1 MTSFRLKRATS
12 IVVFW
17 RGGQLVFQNYRT
29 RVSIS
34 ADPILIRLL
43 DLFEDWRS
51 AEQVSRR
58 LAQYTK
64 SSIRTVVRQLERY
77 TFLIKEGTP
86 EAQADFQLRQA
97 WSGWLPG
104 AGFFHFGSKNVRYCA
119 TGRELKKKLRLLV
132 ANSPQ
137 PQFFK
142 TYENARRLQLPTATR
157 AHGEFL
163 EVLMSRR
170 THRKFSVQT
179 LSLSSLS
186 NILYYTWGVTG
197 SIRSG
202 ILGDLPR
209 KTSPSAGARH
219 PVETYVLALRVEGV
233 PPGLY
238 HYATREH
245 CLEQLSLGN
254 FEKKAACYC
263 ADQSWVQ
270 RAAAL
275 FLMTAA
281 FPRVIW
287 KYNSPRAYRTVLLD
301 AGHVC
306 QTFCLVSTWLGLAPF
321 CTMALRDTLIEKDL
335 KLDGIA
341 ESVLYIAGVGLQ
353 WPPDTVKERSRPS
366 ASL

>member
-1 MTSFRLKRATS
+1 VTPFRLRRATCV
-12 IVVFW
+12 IVFW
-17 RGGQLVFQNYRT
+17 RGSELVFQNYRT

-34 ADPILIRLL
+34 ADPLLIRLL
-43 DLFEDWRS
+43 DLFGDWLS
-51 AEQVSRR
+51 EEQVSRR
-58 LAQYTK
+58 LGQYTK
-64 SSIRTVVRQLERY
+64 SSIRTAVRQLEKC
-77 TFLIKEGTP
+77 TLLIREGTP
-86 EAQADFQLRQA
+86 EAHLDSQFRLA
-97 WSGWLPG
+97 WSGWLPS
-104 AGFFHFGSKNVRYCA
+104 AGFFHFATKDVRYCA

-142 TYENARRLQLPTATR
+142 TYENLPRLQLPTATR
-157 AHGEFL
+157 AQGEFL

-170 THRKFSVQT
+170 THRRFSVKT

-186 NILYYTWGVTG
+186 NILHYTWGITG
-197 SIRSG
+197 SIRSN

-219 PVETYVLALRVEGV
+219 PIETYVLALRVEGV

-254 FEKKAACYC
+254 FKKKAVRYC

-275 FLMTAA
+275 FVMTAA

-335 KLDGIA
+335 GLDGIS
-341 ESVLYIAGVGLQ
+341 ESALYIAGVGLQ
-353 WPPDTVKERSRPS
+353 WSTDTVKARSRLS

>member
-1 MTSFRLKRATS
+1 MTSIRLKRATS

-17 RGGQLVFQNYRT
+17 RGGQLIFQNYRT

-34 ADPILIRLL
+34 ADTVLIRLL
-43 DLFEDWRS
+43 DLFGDWRS
-51 AEQVSRR
+51 EEQVSR
-58 LAQYTK
+58 LWAQYTK
-64 SSIRTVVRQLERY
+64 SSIRTTVRQLEKY
-77 TFLIKEGTP
+77 TFLLREGTP
-86 EAQADFQLRQA
+86 EAQRDFQFKQA
-97 WSGWLPG
+97 WSGWLPS
-104 AGFFHFGSKNVRYCA
+104 AGFFHFGSKDVRYCA
-119 TGRELKKKLRLLV
+119 TRRELKKKLRRLL

-137 PQFFK
+137 PPFFK
-142 TYENARRLQLPTATR
+142 TYESVRKLQLPTATEAR
-157 AHGEFL
+157 GEFL

-170 THRKFSVQT
+170 THRRFSVQT

-197 SIRSG
+197 SIPSG
-202 ILGDLPR
+202 VLGDLPR

-219 PVETYVLALRVEGV
+219 PVETYVLALRVEGL

-245 CLEQLSLGN
+245 SLELLRLGN
-254 FEKKAACYC
+254 LEKQAARYC
-263 ADQSWVQ
+263 ADQAWVQ

-281 FPRVIW
+281 FPRVMW

-335 KLDGIA
+335 GLDGIS
-341 ESVLYIAGVGLQ
+341 ESAFYVAGVGLQ
-353 WPPDTVKERSRPS
+353 WPTDTVSVRNRLS